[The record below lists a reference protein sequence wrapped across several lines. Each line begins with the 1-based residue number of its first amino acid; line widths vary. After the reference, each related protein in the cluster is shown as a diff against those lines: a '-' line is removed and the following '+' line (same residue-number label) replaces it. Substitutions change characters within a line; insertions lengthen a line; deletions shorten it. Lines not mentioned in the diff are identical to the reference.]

1 MSANNH
7 RPSAPVIQTRDLSK
21 SYGRGD
27 KLALNR
33 LNLDVQ
39 PGEIFGYLGP
49 NGAGKSTTIRILMDL
64 IRPTTGEA
72 KVFGLDARADAVEIH
87 KRVGFLPGE
96 MNLWPNYTGAAVVRY
111 FSSVRGNVDPAYV
124 QQLTRRL
131 ELDLSIKVRQY
142 STGNKRKL
150 GLLLATMHKPDL
162 LILDEPSSGLDPL
175 MQQVFNDLMREQRA
189 AGRTVFLSSHVL
201 NEVQAICDRVAILR
215 GGVLQEVDRVDK
227 LTHTEFHWVTLT
239 FRAPVPAANF
249 TGIQGISDVTVDGS
263 KIKLRVIGDFD
274 PVIRAIG
281 LEYVVD
287 MAIQEPS
294 LEEIFLAFYGEKSP
308 AEAVRQ

>member
-1 MSANNH
+1 MSINGN
-7 RPSAPVIQTRDLSK
+7 RSSAPIIQARELSK

-33 LNLDVQ
+33 LTLDVQ
-39 PGEIFGYLGP
+39 QGEIFGYLGP

-64 IRPTTGEA
+64 IRPTSGEA
-72 KVFGLDARADAVEIH
+72 KVFGLDARKDAVEIH

-111 FSSVRGNVDPAYV
+111 FSSVRGNVDSAYI

-131 ELDLSIKVRQY
+131 ELDLSVKVRQY

-150 GLLLATMHKPDL
+150 GLLLALMHKPDL

-215 GGVLQEVDRVDK
+215 SGVLQEVDRVDK
-227 LTHTEFHWVTLT
+227 LTHTEFRWVKLR
-239 FRAPVPAANF
+239 FRTPVSPGQF
-249 TGIQGISDVTVDGS
+249 TGIDGISDVEAHGEQV
-263 KIKLRVIGDFD
+263 KLRVIGDFD

-281 LEYVVD
+281 PEYVVD

-294 LEEIFLAFYGEKSP
+294 LEEIFLAFYGENSP
-308 AEAVRQ
+308 AVAAKP

>member
-1 MSANNH
+1 MSVNGN
-7 RPSAPVIQTRDLSK
+7 RSSSLVIQTRELSK
-21 SYGRGD
+21 AYGRGD

-33 LNLDVQ
+33 LTLDVQ

-64 IRPTTGEA
+64 IRPTSGEA
-72 KVFGLDARADAVEIH
+72 KVFGLDARRDAVEIH

-96 MNLWPNYTGAAVVRY
+96 MNLWPTYTGAAVVRY
-111 FSSVRGNVDPAYV
+111 FSSVHGSVDPAYV

-150 GLLLATMHKPDL
+150 GLLLALMHKPDL

-215 GGVLQEVDRVDK
+215 NGVLQEVDRVDK

-239 FRAPVPAANF
+239 FRAPVPATNF
-249 TGIQGISDVTVDGS
+249 TGIQGISDVAVDGS
-263 KIKLRVIGDFD
+263 KVKLRIIGDFD

-281 LEYVVD
+281 PEYVVD

-308 AEAVRQ
+308 AVAEK